1 MAASLSLSDDGPV
14 LEILIS
20 LTSSRRY
27 ALNRFQLPIP
37 APLAVRALIDTGA
50 TYSCIDLSVV
60 SQLNLLSSYEVMVFT
75 PGTGGVPQQMKQYEV
90 DVEVPNVGL
99 FPRIAAIEAAL
110 SAQGIQALIGRDI
123 LARCL
128 FVFDGPANSFSIS
141 V

>member
-110 SAQGIQALIGRDI
+110 SA
-123 LARCL
+123 
-128 FVFDGPANSFSIS
+128 
-141 V
+141 